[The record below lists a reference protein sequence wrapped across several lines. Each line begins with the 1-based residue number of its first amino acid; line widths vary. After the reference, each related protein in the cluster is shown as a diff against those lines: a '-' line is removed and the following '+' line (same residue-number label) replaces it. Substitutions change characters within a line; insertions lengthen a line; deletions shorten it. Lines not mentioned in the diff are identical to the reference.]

1 MLCCLQQSGGEY
13 ASHQAQ
19 QSTDFF
25 TAGVKATIGTV
36 LEVRALLLMT
46 ILPRA
51 CSACF
56 RKVSD
61 AVICLRRKQR
71 WLWAWRSH

>member
-1 MLCCLQQSGGEY
+1 MHALGLCCRELQQSGGEY

-36 LEVRALLLMT
+36 LEV
-46 ILPRA
+46 
-51 CSACF
+51 
-56 RKVSD
+56 
-61 AVICLRRKQR
+61 
-71 WLWAWRSH
+71 